1 MDTIRALS
9 DATLNAIIKNYIV
22 ILVLVIVILAFG
34 FYLALKPAMFEY
46 FSGGGGVVVQPSK
59 EEFKSAR

>member
-9 DATLNAIIKNYIV
+9 DATMNTIIKNYIV

-46 FSGGGGVVVQPSK
+46 FSGGVVVVQPSK